1 MKKRLLAV
9 VLSLAVTATLLA
21 GCGSSEGE
29 GATPETEESGETET
43 ETEAGTEAAE
53 AAGELAEN
61 VQTEGDPE
69 PFKIGFPWDTSSTDP
84 TWISIYDSV
93 KVAVEAAGGELI
105 NVQTDLSADDLINN
119 VSELI
124 SRDCDGILF
133 MPASDSMLP
142 TVDAMCAEA
151 GVYWGTMFRTISDE
165 EIREQIYASEWFAGG
180 CNENDEECAANVVKT
195 MASMGVENLCCI
207 NIAKGDTSSDL
218 RDMGAA
224 KGAEEAG
231 VKILNT
237 TYDITVTTDMTK
249 TIESYI
255 AAYPEMDGILL
266 LGTYCDAA
274 LPTIEKALA
283 DHDKAGEVIV
293 GRIDFDSTMGEY
305 LEAGSF
311 HVSYGG
317 QQQIDPLMSSV
328 ILVNKVI
335 GTPLVEEGPCI
346 IITPYLELTTAEES
360 TQFNEFF
367 LGDTTVYTK
376 EEIKESMIKFY
387 NQDVTKESIE
397 ELLKSFSIA
406 DVVERHS

>member
-9 VLSLAVTATLLA
+9 VLSLTMTAGLLM
-21 GCGSSEGE
+21 GCGSAAEE
-29 GATPETEESGETET
+29 NAAPETEEAQETGT
-43 ETEAGTEAAE
+43 ETEAAQAAQE
-53 AAGELAEN
+53 VAEN
-61 VQTEGDPE
+61 VQGTGDPE

-93 KVAVEAAGGELI
+93 KVAVEAAGGELV

-165 EIREQIYASEWFAGG
+165 EIREQVYASEWFAGG

-237 TYDITVTTDMTK
+237 TYDIAVTTDMTK

-274 LPTIEKALA
+274 LPTIEKALS
-283 DHDKAGEVIV
+283 DHNKAGEVIV

-317 QQQIDPLMSSV
+317 QQQIDPLISSV

-335 GTPLVEEGPCI
+335 GTPLEEEGPCI

-376 EEIKESMIKFY
+376 EEIKESMIRFY
-387 NQDVTKESIE
+387 DLNVTKESVE
-397 ELLKSFSIA
+397 KLLEGFSIA
-406 DVVERHS
+406 DVVERHG